1 MFKHSVFMFLNEN
14 KSLKIMCK
22 IQILIQHVFCEI
34 ATDYE
39 WRHYMKMEVM
49 VQTFSITVLNLAN
62 DKTIC

>member
-1 MFKHSVFMFLNEN
+1 
-14 KSLKIMCK
+14 MCK